1 MPKIISVNGTHTSST
16 YLPGI
21 LFKDDQSYYHAH
33 VPSLDITGYGITKE
47 EAKDSLLITI
57 KTYFEKL
64 MQERGLLK
72 DLQDHGWMI
81 GPHVVIPPD
90 LLKSGLGG
98 LEKCI
103 ENGTGV
109 YQISCLI
116 KWPEGGLFG

>member
-1 MPKIISVNGTHTSST
+1 MPKIISVSGMPVRST

-33 VPSLDITGYGITKE
+33 VPSLDITGYGSTKE
-47 EAKDSLLITI
+47 AAKDSLLVTM

-72 DLQDHGWMI
+72 DLQELGWMI
-81 GPHVVIPPD
+81 GPHDIVPPD

-103 ENGTGV
+103 ENGASV
-109 YQISCLI
+109 YQIGCRI
-116 KWPEGGLFG
+116 KWPEGGLFR